1 MSQLV
6 SQLFIRVRICKYG
19 ISIEFC
25 SELQEI
31 RSLPFCMRQVGGVVL
46 VAVALLVLS
55 RGFGGMKFESQC
67 IRWLEESKERQRE
80 LHAVR

>member
-31 RSLPFCMRQVGGVVL
+31 RIPSLYMRLVGGVVL
-46 VAVALLVLS
+46 VAVALLLLS
-55 RGFGGMKFESQC
+55 RGFGGRKFESQC
-67 IRWLEESKERQRE
+67 IRWLDERKEHRRE
-80 LHAVR
+80 LHAIR